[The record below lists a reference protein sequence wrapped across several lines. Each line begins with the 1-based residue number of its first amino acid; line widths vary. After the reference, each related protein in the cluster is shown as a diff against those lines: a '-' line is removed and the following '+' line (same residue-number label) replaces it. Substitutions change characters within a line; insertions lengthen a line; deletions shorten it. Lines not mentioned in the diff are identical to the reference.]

1 VAVHAAEKEE
11 ERTSEGASSSPST
24 SADGVK
30 LDKELSKITTKTA
43 ATFAPRSSTAK
54 GKNPAQK
61 GTVLYDIFEYQAWL
75 ALAAG
80 GLLSFNIMFP
90 SDEPSIARLLGMWS
104 IWMFT
109 IPSLRAKECMP
120 KEKDALNVLFV
131 ITPLMNVILPFVWK
145 SFAFIFSADV
155 IALVAVY
162 YWKGAFMEVYGI
174 PLAAPGSMA
183 PKSAPESQ
191 E

>member
-1 VAVHAAEKEE
+1 MLVHCQSQSTLRQTHSGTQHKPCNPVVRHCRLSRPSVAVHAAEKGEPQRIVFFQGCADPSHTTHTLLVSCLFKHALLHSQLQTEE

-90 SDEPSIARLLGMWS
+90 SDEPSIARLLG
-104 IWMFT
+104 
-109 IPSLRAKECMP
+109 
-120 KEKDALNVLFV
+120 
-131 ITPLMNVILPFVWK
+131 
-145 SFAFIFSADV
+145 
-155 IALVAVY
+155 
-162 YWKGAFMEVYGI
+162 
-174 PLAAPGSMA
+174 
-183 PKSAPESQ
+183 
-191 E
+191 